1 MTAMFTVRN
10 IKGVIKTILN
20 HPINGEQKHV
30 EILFYFLIKHSKNF
44 DQRTDKF
51 TFVITFTFL
60 SDIHV

>member
-20 HPINGEQKHV
+20 HPMSSEQKHV
-30 EILFYFLIKHSKNF
+30 EILFLIKHSKNF